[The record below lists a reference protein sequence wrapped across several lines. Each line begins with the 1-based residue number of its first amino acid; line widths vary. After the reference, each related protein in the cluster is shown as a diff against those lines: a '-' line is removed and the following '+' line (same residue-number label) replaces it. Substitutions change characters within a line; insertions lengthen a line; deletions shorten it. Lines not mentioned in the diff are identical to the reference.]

1 MGQEDDLQWD
11 LAEATERVEQNPND
25 PVAWADLAAVYSELE
40 QWDEALVA
48 AERCVALAPN
58 ETRYLI
64 QLGVVRRE
72 LGDFPGASEA
82 LRMTLAIE
90 PFSEQANAEMRRLQE
105 LRRRRAQAIEKGE
118 PFDPHVAE
126 DPAKR
131 SLWSAVWT
139 VAAVGLLLLLA
150 FGLVIWMHAGD

>member
-1 MGQEDDLQWD
+1 MAEQDKLAAAMVRVEQSPDAPEAWAA
-11 LAEATERVEQNPND
+11 LAEAH
-25 PVAWADLAAVYSELE
+25 ADAE

-82 LRMTLAIE
+82 LRMALAIE

-139 VAAVGLLLLLA
+139 VAAVGLLLVLA